1 MTFWAF
7 TSGVPLQEM
16 GPIDYKYTGK
26 SIKKS
31 YIIIDN
37 RKILMLDGATRTL
50 HDDIC
55 EVNPEID
62 VLSHR
67 DFLAVTGGI
76 CEAHVV
82 RNGKIL
88 DVGEIQGRIGQCV
101 DNTIDLGLI

>member
-1 MTFWAF
+1 MGIHLGGPFARN
-7 TSGVPLQEM
+7 GANRLQVHKEEH
-16 GPIDYKYTGK
+16 I
-26 SIKKS
+26 KS
-31 YIIIDN
+31 YIVIDN
-37 RKILMLDGATRTL
+37 RKILVLDGATRTL

-55 EVNPEID
+55 EVNPVID
-62 VLSHR
+62 VLSYR